1 MPQLPDHYRTL
12 RVQPTASAAQIRR
25 AYHLLAK
32 QYHPDRT
39 PPNRRG
45 WAREQMA
52 RINAAY
58 DTLGDPHKRAEY
70 DRLCGYTG
78 TANGETMPT
87 QGRPVWRGQR
97 IRERSRRRH
106 IERWRTISMVSLAA
120 LAVGLL
126 ATALF
131 IRAPLGYVFAAAFNG
146 SILGLLILSLV
157 MVNR

>member
-1 MPQLPDHYRTL
+1 MSQLPDHYRTL

-25 AYHLLAK
+25 TYHLLAK

-39 PPNRRG
+39 LPNQRG
-45 WAREQMA
+45 WALEQMA

-58 DTLGDPHKRAEY
+58 ETLGDPYKRAEY
-70 DRLCGYTG
+70 DRLCGYARTID
-78 TANGETMPT
+78 GEATPM

-97 IRERSRRRH
+97 IRERSRRH
-106 IERWRTISMVSLAA
+106 YIERWHAVSVVSLAA

-126 ATALF
+126 GTVLF
-131 IRAPLGYVFAAAFNG
+131 VRAPLGHVLAAAING

>member
-1 MPQLPDHYRTL
+1 MSQLPDHYRTL
-12 RVQPTASAAQIRR
+12 RVQPTASATHIRR
-25 AYHLLAK
+25 TYYLLAK

-39 PPNRRG
+39 PPNRRE

-70 DRLCGYTG
+70 DRLCGYART
-78 TANGETMPT
+78 TNGETMPSR
-87 QGRPVWRGQR
+87 GRPVWRGQR
-97 IRERSRRRH
+97 IRERSRRHH
-106 IERWRTISMVSLAA
+106 IERWRTVSVVSLAV

-126 ATALF
+126 GTALF
-131 IRAPLGYVFAAAFNG
+131 VRAPLGYVLAAVLNG
-146 SILGLLILSLV
+146 SILGLLVLSLV